1 MIQPGY
7 YQTIN
12 TRIPLIDRSQNIMY
26 HGIVKILRHDRN
38 MGIFRKG
45 YIIKF
50 PFFPFNPNLI
60 RIFKHDRCAMSGKQ
74 LIKTHSTSSN
84 TSFARKT

>member
-7 YQTIN
+7 YQSIN

-45 YIIKF
+45 EL
-50 PFFPFNPNLI
+50 NLLEYVTQNN
-60 RIFKHDRCAMSGKQ
+60 HA
-74 LIKTHSTSSN
+74 
-84 TSFARKT
+84 